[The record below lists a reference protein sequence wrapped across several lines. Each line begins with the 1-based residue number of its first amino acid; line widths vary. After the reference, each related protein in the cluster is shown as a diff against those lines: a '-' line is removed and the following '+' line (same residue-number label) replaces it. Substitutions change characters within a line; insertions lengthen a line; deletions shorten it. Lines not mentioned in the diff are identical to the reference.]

1 MAELDFSCSA
11 RSQVCWAS
19 RGSPNTRLLTR
30 SWTYSSC
37 MIGRRLFLLLLK
49 ADQEE
54 PDVSLKLRDLGPNS
68 MAVEIRAWCEQVFE
82 LDISVLQMMA
92 LGTLEALG
100 RRAADELA
108 VRYQG

>member
-1 MAELDFSCSA
+1 M
-11 RSQVCWAS
+11 
-19 RGSPNTRLLTR
+19 
-30 SWTYSSC
+30 
-37 MIGRRLFLLLLK
+37 LLK

-54 PDVSLKLRDLGPNS
+54 LDVSLELRDLGLNS
-68 MAVEIRAWCEQVFE
+68 MAAEIRAWCEQVFGS
-82 LDISVLQMMA
+82 DISVLQMMA